1 MRFDVNRLSRLAG
14 IPGGS
19 EPLNEAAN
27 RSHHDG
33 DVEPAET
40 DHRYGQ
46 GQLAEKSDKEEED
59 DASEG
64 KKRAA
69 RRDMDGD
76 GDLDEDVV
84 LEIDDEEIKKEVLKL
99 RKERLNEDRLRKAI
113 RHEIQDIFASLRNTS
128 RSGADSS
135 WMYGDDQPVNSSQG
149 RVVAPGRAFPGFGFK
164 K

>member
-1 MRFDVNRLSRLAG
+1 
-14 IPGGS
+14 
-19 EPLNEAAN
+19 
-27 RSHHDG
+27 
-33 DVEPAET
+33 
-40 DHRYGQ
+40 
-46 GQLAEKSDKEEED
+46 
-59 DASEG
+59 
-64 KKRAA
+64 
-69 RRDMDGD
+69 MDGD